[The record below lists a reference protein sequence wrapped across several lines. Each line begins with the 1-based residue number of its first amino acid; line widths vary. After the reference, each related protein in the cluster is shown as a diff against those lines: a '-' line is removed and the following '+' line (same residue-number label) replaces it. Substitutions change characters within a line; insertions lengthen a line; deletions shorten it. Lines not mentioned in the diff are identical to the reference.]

1 MTDKI
6 SGFSPAEPVKP
17 VKGSNGK
24 NAVIDRQQRDLSQ
37 DVGSASQTG
46 DHVTLTNSA
55 RSLQKVEEAIS
66 KAPVVNTDR
75 VAAVKQSIGNGSYQ
89 VNAQSTA
96 DKLLSFERGLK

>member
-6 SGFSPAEPVKP
+6 SGFSPSEPVKP

-24 NAVIDRQQRDLSQ
+24 NVAVDRQRESGA
-37 DVGSASQTG
+37 DVSSASQTG

-55 RSLQKVEEAIS
+55 RSLQKLEEAIG
-66 KAPVVNTDR
+66 KAPVVNTDK
-75 VAAVKQSIGNGSYQ
+75 VAAVKHSLGNGSYQ

-96 DKLLSFERGLK
+96 DKLLSYERGLK